1 MSAFNGFPVTYQP
14 MYYPPQYQPQPM
26 QYQPQP
32 VPQQTPPQPQ
42 QIPQPQPAPQPVSTN
57 IIWVQGE
64 AGAKSHLVAPNTT
77 VPLWDSEA
85 QRIFL
90 KSADPAGMPSMK
102 ILNYTIE
109 EVPSIGAPAQ
119 RAVNAPV
126 AAPSADKGFM
136 GKDEADALKRQLEAF
151 KSDLD
156 SIRSEMDTFK
166 SDLYGIAG
174 KKPTGK
180 KKEVGSDE

>member
-1 MSAFNGFPVTYQP
+1 MALYNNGFPATYQP
-14 MYYPPQYQPQPM
+14 MYYPQ

-32 VPQQTPPQPQ
+32 VQQPTPT
-42 QIPQPQPAPQPVSTN
+42 PQPQPVNTS

-109 EVPSIGAPAQ
+109 EVPNISAPVQ
-119 RAVNAPV
+119 RAVNAPAKTAESDGV
-126 AAPSADKGFM
+126 FVDR
-136 GKDEADALKRQLEAF
+136 EAQEALKRQLEAL
-151 KSDLD
+151 KKDLE
-156 SIRSEMDTFK
+156 SVHGEMETFK

-174 KKPTGK
+174 KKTAIK
-180 KKEVGSDE
+180 KKEATSDD